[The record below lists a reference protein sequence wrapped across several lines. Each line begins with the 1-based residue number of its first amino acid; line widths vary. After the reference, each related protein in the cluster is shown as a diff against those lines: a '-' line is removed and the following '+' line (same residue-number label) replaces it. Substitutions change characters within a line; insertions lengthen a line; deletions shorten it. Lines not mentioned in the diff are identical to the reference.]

1 MAHGK
6 LSSKILMTGV
16 IGNKH
21 IPRVKC
27 MAVGLHS

>member
-6 LSSKILMTGV
+6 LSSKIQTGD

-21 IPRVKC
+21 ILRVKC
-27 MAVGLHS
+27 MVVDPHS